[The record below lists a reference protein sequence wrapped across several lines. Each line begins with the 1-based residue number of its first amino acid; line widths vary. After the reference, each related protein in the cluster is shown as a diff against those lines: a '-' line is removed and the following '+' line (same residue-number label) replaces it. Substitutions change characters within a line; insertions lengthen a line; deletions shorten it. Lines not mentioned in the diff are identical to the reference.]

1 MKAQTIQGKGDSLWG
16 ISNGAYTVNKAE
28 VYLSFYSEKNELY
41 GELQLFGENTEWIQ
55 YTDSGI
61 EKAVNRNKVIKAEIV
76 KQIKAEKDIDVKP
89 ETIDISWSEQ
99 GMQPDGGWSFDFDCP
114 TS

>member
-1 MKAQTIQGKGDSLWG
+1 MEDTMKAQTIQGKGDSLWG

-28 VYLSFYSEKNELY
+28 VDLSSYSY
-41 GELQLFGENTEWIQ
+41 GELQLFGKNTEWVQ
-55 YTDSGI
+55 YTDTGI

-76 KQIKAEKDIDVKP
+76 KQIKAEKNIDVKP